1 MTKTIRSKK
10 ILLRLFI
17 IPVALLLLLSAFVL
31 PDTKKHTLRKHA
43 DKTPVYDSIVVNKFS
58 ENKKY
63 KIRLFPDA
71 YRQVLLI
78 SAEGK
83 QKKDYRFFMFDMDGK
98 LINEA
103 DIHDRETTVFEDVEK
118 GNYLFEIFSND
129 ERVENGNLII
139 K

>member
-10 ILLRLFI
+10 IFLRLFI
-17 IPVALLLLLSAFVL
+17 IPVAALFILSAFVL
-31 PDTKKHTLRKHA
+31 PDRNKRTVKKHA
-43 DKTPVYDSIVVNKFS
+43 DKSPVYDSIVVNKFS

-71 YRQVLLI
+71 YKQVLLI

-83 QKKDYRFFMFDMDGK
+83 QNKDYRFFMFDMDGK

-118 GNYLFEIFSND
+118 GNYLFEIFNND

>member
-1 MTKTIRSKK
+1 MKKTIRSKK
-10 ILLRLFI
+10 IFLHLFI
-17 IPVALLLLLSAFVL
+17 LPVVALFVLSAFST
-31 PDTKKHTLRKHA
+31 PGNAGPRKKPYGKM
-43 DKTPVYDSIVVNKFS
+43 PVYSTIVVGKFS

-63 KIRLFPDA
+63 KIRIFPDA
-71 YRQVLLI
+71 YKQVLLI
-78 SAEGK
+78 SADSR

-103 DIHDRETTVFEDVEK
+103 DIHDRETTVFDNLEK

-129 ERVENGNLII
+129 ERIENGTLSI

>member
-1 MTKTIRSKK
+1 
-10 ILLRLFI
+10 
-17 IPVALLLLLSAFVL
+17 LLLLLSAFVL